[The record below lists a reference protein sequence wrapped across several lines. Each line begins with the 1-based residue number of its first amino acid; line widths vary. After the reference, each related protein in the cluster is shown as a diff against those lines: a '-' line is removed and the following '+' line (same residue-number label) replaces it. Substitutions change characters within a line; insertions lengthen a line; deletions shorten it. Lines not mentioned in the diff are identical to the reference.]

1 MQAALSGF
9 TCLTEYQNIEP
20 MEKTPIRI
28 LLAEDDHNLGNLLKN
43 YLDAKGYST
52 ILCVNGQEA
61 TDTFRQKE
69 FDFCILDIMMPLKD
83 GFVVAQEIRAANS
96 KIPILFLTARSM
108 QEDKLKGFE
117 IGADDYLTKP
127 FSMEELLFRIQAI
140 LRRSEELTK
149 ASGPQGMFK
158 IGAYTFD
165 FNRQVL
171 TILGKEKKLTSKEAE
186 LLRLLCVRDN
196 AVLTRSDALREIWHD
211 DSYFNA
217 RSMDVYIVKLRK
229 YLKEDPNVELINV
242 HGVGFKLV
250 MK

>member
-1 MQAALSGF
+1 
-9 TCLTEYQNIEP
+9 

-43 YLDAKGYST
+43 YLDAKGYNT
-52 ILCVNGQEA
+52 TLCVNGQEA

-69 FDFCILDIMMPLKD
+69 FDFCLLDIMMPLKD

-140 LRRSEELTK
+140 LRRSEEIPK
-149 ASGPQGMFK
+149 AAGPHGVFK
-158 IGAYTFD
+158 LGNYTFD
-165 FNRQVL
+165 NNRQVL
-171 TILGKEKKLTSKEAE
+171 TIFGKEKKLTSKEAE
-186 LLRLLCVRDN
+186 LLRLLCQRDN
-196 AVLTRSDALREIWHD
+196 DVLTRSDALREIWHD

-242 HGVGFKLV
+242 HGVGFKLI
-250 MK
+250 MNK